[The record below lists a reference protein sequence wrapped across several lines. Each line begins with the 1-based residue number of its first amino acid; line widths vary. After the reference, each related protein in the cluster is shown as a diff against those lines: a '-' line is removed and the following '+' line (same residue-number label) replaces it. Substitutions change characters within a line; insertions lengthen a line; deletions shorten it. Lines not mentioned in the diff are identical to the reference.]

1 MDDEEHTADELDL
14 TGLKCPL
21 PALMTAR
28 ALRRLAPGTLL
39 LVIVSDPLAP
49 LDLKFL
55 CEREGH
61 DFVESGKGDAVSR
74 ILLRRGAK

>member
-1 MDDEEHTADELDL
+1 MSELQQQIEELDL

-28 ALRRLAPGTLL
+28 ALRRLPPGALL
-39 LVIVSDPLAP
+39 LVTVSDALAP
-49 LDLKFL
+49 LDLQFL

-61 DFVESGKGDAVSR
+61 LLVEHSKLDAVSR
-74 ILLRRGAK
+74 LLLKCKG